1 MNTGRSMRA
10 LGIGGLYSHSVPTV
24 LQSLLEPVTPTA
36 FREQYYGQQPLLIP
50 GRPDKFAS
58 LFTWDDLN
66 RLLNASRFPHP
77 QIFTAQSKQASSA
90 ESLVEDCRAGASVI
104 VNRINEF
111 DPNVGALV
119 RALEAETGEPMNV
132 NLYLSQPSRAA
143 FPRHFDRHDVLVL
156 QIHGHKA
163 WQVCERTLEKP
174 IYEMVEDSHTA
185 PTETI
190 LECELAPGDVLYI
203 PRGHWHNALAQRGM
217 SLHLTLGIN
226 ARTGIDF
233 LKWVT
238 DQARSDVRFR
248 HELPLSFSDELV
260 DARDARLREHV
271 AGLAEALAARLADPQ
286 TVRDFEKYRVL
297 ADRDFRRFKLPEQLL
312 ESPASQLGLRQF
324 SRPSYQRALVEEGE
338 LLSLNVWGNI
348 FQFSLAASALVAFI
362 LSKTDFTFDEA
373 MSHRGELTEA
383 GVWEV
388 LDPLVRE
395 GILDASP

>member
-1 MNTGRSMRA
+1 MRT
-10 LGIGGLYSHSVPTV
+10 LGIGTLYSHSVGTV
-24 LQSLLEPVTPTA
+24 LQSLLEPVTPA
-36 FREQYYGQQPLLIP
+36 EFREQYYGKQPLLIP

-77 QIFTAQSKQASSA
+77 QIFTAQSKQPSPAGTI
-90 ESLVEDCRAGASVI
+90 LEDCRAGASVI
-104 VNRINEF
+104 VNRINEL

-132 NLYLSQPSRAA
+132 NLYLSQPTRAA
-143 FPRHFDRHDVLVL
+143 FPRHFDRHDVFVL
-156 QIHGHKA
+156 QIYGHKA

-174 IYEMVEDSHTA
+174 IFEMEESSTA
-185 PTETI
+185 APSEAS
-190 LECELAPGDVLYI
+190 LECELKPGDVLYI

-238 DQARSDVRFR
+238 DQLRSDVRFR
-248 HELPLSFSDELV
+248 QELPLSFSDEPA
-260 DARDARLREHV
+260 DERLRVHV
-271 AGLAEALAARLADPQ
+271 AELADVLASRLADPK
-286 TVRDFEKYRVL
+286 TLRAFEKYRL
-297 ADRDFRRFKLPEQLL
+297 LGDRDFRRFKLPEQLL
-312 ESPASQLGLRQF
+312 ENPASQLGLRQF

-338 LLSLNVWGNI
+338 LLALNVWGNV
-348 FQFSLAASALVAFI
+348 FQFPKTAAALVAFI
-362 LSKTDFTFDEA
+362 LSQTDFTFDDA

-395 GILDASP
+395 GILDASS